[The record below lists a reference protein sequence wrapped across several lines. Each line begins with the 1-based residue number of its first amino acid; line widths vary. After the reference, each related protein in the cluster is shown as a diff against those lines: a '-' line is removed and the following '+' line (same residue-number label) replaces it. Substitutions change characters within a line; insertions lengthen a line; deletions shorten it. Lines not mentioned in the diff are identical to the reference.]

1 MKGVFMSK
9 GFRGHTMLNDF
20 LFPAFTQELMSR
32 NWLISNRECSHYPD
46 ERIKFRSEYNWLDG
60 KELLDI
66 ISTHQIQFIWA
77 IFSGFPKP
85 VPFDAVVKYDLPNHG
100 YTGYW
105 KSPISIQHPLA
116 DMEIAAWDSS
126 YTTLISANEN
136 FIKEFVS
143 HFSQCEDLGQHN
155 RERQQKGR
163 HSNE

>member
-32 NWLISNRECSHYPD
+32 NWLISDRECSHYPD
-46 ERIKFRSEYNWLDG
+46 ERIEVRSEYNWLNG

-77 IFSGFPKP
+77 VFSGFPKS
-85 VPFDAVVKYDLPNHG
+85 VHFDAVMEYDLPDHG
-100 YTGYW
+100 YAGYW
-105 KSPISIQHPLA
+105 ENPISIQHPLA

-126 YTTLISANEN
+126 YTTLISKNCT
-136 FIKEFVS
+136 FIKAFATY
-143 HFSQCEDLGQHN
+143 FPQCEDLEQHN
-155 RERQQKGR
+155 RERKQKR
-163 HSNE
+163 